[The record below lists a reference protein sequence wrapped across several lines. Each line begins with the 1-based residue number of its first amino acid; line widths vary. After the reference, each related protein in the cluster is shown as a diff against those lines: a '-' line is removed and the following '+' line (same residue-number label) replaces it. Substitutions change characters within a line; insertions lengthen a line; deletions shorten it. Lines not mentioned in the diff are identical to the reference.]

1 MSTRFTLDG
10 SDKLELYLSQ
20 LCNKVRARILV
31 IVPPEKLEAL
41 VLGGGYG
48 RGEGG
53 VLRDDTGEHPYN
65 DLEFYVFMR
74 GSRLRNETA
83 FHKSLGALGE
93 QLSSGAGLHVE
104 FKIDSL
110 AAFRQRAVSMFSY
123 DLVHGYKLLFGKADL
138 FHGCEHHREAKNIP
152 LSEATRLLLNRC
164 SGLLL
169 VRELLSCDTLTAT
182 GSAGILPASDG
193 LSSDVADFIG
203 RNLAKAQLAIGD
215 ALLLAF
221 GLYDWSCLCRGQRL
235 QEFAPAEPVPQLE
248 RIRDH
253 HAAGVRF
260 KLHPERASRSK
271 EQFSALHRDVCALAA
286 ELWLWLESRRL
297 KRSFGTIKDYALDRS
312 RKCSGTSF
320 CRNLLL
326 SIRTFGLKSV
336 LNPLAAR
343 YPRERLFNSL
353 PLLLWNGEIS
363 REPEIRH
370 HLQRQ
375 LVTTAADR
383 AGLIAAYKQVWPNY
397 G

>member
-10 SDKLELYLSQ
+10 SDKLEQRLSE
-20 LCNKVRARILV
+20 LCDRIRERVQAL
-31 IVPPEKLEAL
+31 VPPEKLEAL

-53 VLRDDTGEHPYN
+53 VLSDDAGEHPYN

-74 GSRLRNETA
+74 GNRLRNETA
-83 FHKSLGALGE
+83 FRKSLDALGE
-93 QLSSGAGLHVE
+93 QLSPGAGLHVE

-110 AAFRQRAVSMFSY
+110 RNFRQRPVSMFSY

-138 FHGCEHHREAKNIP
+138 FRDCSQHRNAQNIP

-169 VRELLSCDTLTAT
+169 VRELLARDR
-182 GSAGILPASDG
+182 
-193 LSSDVADFIG
+193 LSPDESDFIG
-203 RNLAKAQLAIGD
+203 RNLAKAQLALGD
-215 ALLLAF
+215 ALLLAL
-221 GLYDWSCLCRGQRL
+221 GLYDWSCLCRGKRL
-235 QEFAPAEPVPQLE
+235 QQLAPVEPVPQFE
-248 RIRDH
+248 RIRQH
-253 HAAGVRF
+253 HAAGVKF
-260 KLHPERASRSK
+260 KLHPERASRSQ
-271 EQFSALHRDVCALAA
+271 EQFSALHRDVCGLAA

-297 KRSFGTIKDYALDRS
+297 KRNFDTLNDYALDRA
-312 RKCSGTSF
+312 RKCLDTSF

-326 SIRTFGLKSV
+326 SVRTFGFKAALS
-336 LNPLAAR
+336 PLATR

-363 REPEIRH
+363 HEPEIRH

-375 LVTTAADR
+375 LSTAATDR
-383 AGLIAAYKQVWPNY
+383 AGLVAAYKHVWPSY